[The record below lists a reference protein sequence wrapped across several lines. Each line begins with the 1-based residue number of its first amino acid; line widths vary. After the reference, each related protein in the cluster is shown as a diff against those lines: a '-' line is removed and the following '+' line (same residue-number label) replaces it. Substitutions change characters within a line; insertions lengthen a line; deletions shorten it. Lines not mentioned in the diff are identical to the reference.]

1 MGKTNDSVQKRYRN
15 VRADPA
21 HLSHYLCYFC
31 GKLMS
36 NRMDYQVH
44 MLKVHEVMSQTYQL
58 WSDHTMDTLGLR
70 WSETKGIDD
79 REVPCSL
86 PPSPL
91 SRESKARNSEDDDED
106 YVYEDEKPAKKRR
119 KDEARRAMAVKQ
131 KQAAEDQR
139 RKAEAAAE
147 ERQKKAEEK
156 RLEKNRRDAERRKN
170 EATKRAIQQQQQQA
184 AMLAAQE
191 REQKDQTAK
200 RLSLMEMGELEMQ
213 GMPIVD
219 DKKKRKRPESTPKR
233 QPRVRQNSEDDQEV
247 IDLVTSIMAE
257 SKKKEA
263 SSQEVIEEDL
273 TPEIVDRKPFD
284 YSKATT
290 KYCKVCKKG
299 NHYTFPSLFE
309 HYQDHHHAVIKSFD
323 YYGYFNKKLI
333 GKKHLLER
341 DFCQRCMIQ
350 FPRVR
355 DYYTHMIQ
363 YHIHESVR
371 CQLDFEN
378 ANNADVEV
386 RMVFRDRILTLGY
399 NFYFQEDQQ
408 TASSSDI
415 ADFQAATIP
424 AEVNE
429 PSTSASQQAHFY
441 EHNHDEPMEV
451 EQPIQLEQPPS
462 DSGLTEV
469 NPNDVKP
476 EPSFF

>member
-21 HLSHYLCYFC
+21 HLSHYLCYYC
-31 GKLMS
+31 GKMMS

-58 WSDHTMDTLGLR
+58 WSDHTIDTLGLR
-70 WSETKGIDD
+70 WSETKGRDD
-79 REVPCSL
+79 REVSCSL

-147 ERQKKAEEK
+147 ERQKKTEEK

-213 GMPIVD
+213 GMPVVD
-219 DKKKRKRPESTPKR
+219 DKKKRKRPESTSKR

-386 RMVFRDRILTLGY
+386 RMIFRDRILTLGY

-462 DSGLTEV
+462 DSGEI
-469 NPNDVKP
+469 NPTDVKLEQP
-476 EPSFF
+476 FF